1 MADGEISELAALID
15 AEDLQPLYPPLRS
28 MFQPPQ
34 IRARLHTICAL
45 YYYSP
50 RKDLRR
56 ALLEKMED
64 LTLELAHL
72 LALDLLENGW
82 RPNGWGAR
90 TDRAA

>member
-1 MADGEISELAALID
+1 MADGEITELSALID
-15 AEDLQPLYPPLRS
+15 VEDLGPLYPSLRS
-28 MFQPPQ
+28 MFEPPQ

-82 RPNGWGAR
+82 RPDGWAE
-90 TDRAA
+90 RADKAA